1 MDAAKGAN
9 LYSAMSKEK
18 PVNLTL
24 VNDPQ
29 QIVFSGANAA
39 PLTLTL
45 RNDDNRDAKSVLINV
60 VRGDLLKKDDLTLS
74 PEELTG
80 GGYKVVDEMWVECR
94 LTELDEWQAVDQW
107 DAPFD
112 LGMLEK
118 GDSISF
124 QLRVNVP
131 TNSADVGRMCFA
143 IMISASTGEDV
154 RVNSVT
160 IDQPGFSLSV
170 GDSTQATATVDAQV
184 GADDS
189 VDWWSDAPD
198 VAAVDV
204 DGNIEAIAPGK
215 GVIRAVSAVN
225 SAAKSSRFIVVDD
238 IPVVS
243 DAKVWFDALDNDT
256 LIQSGGKLIQWL
268 DKSGYGFHA
277 SQASETLQPVVV
289 TDSGFG
295 MQAVYFDRDYM
306 LAGEPLPTG
315 KIDYTVFI
323 VARCNSSFQSSS
335 FFSFGS
341 VDGFTTGT
349 CFGLQS
355 ASGNVLQHYYPNSG
369 LNKLSA
375 GLSAPQLITIAMS
388 GNNRSTRQ
396 NGVEVAADTASGLN
410 ISDSLLYLGG
420 RELNKPTS
428 AHLGVICEFIAY
440 SKSLTPAEIA
450 QNEFYLMSKWGLS

>member
-1 MDAAKGAN
+1 VDAAKGAN

-80 GGYKVVDEMWVECR
+80 GGYKVVNEMWVECR
-94 LTELDEWQAVDQW
+94 LTDLDEWQAVDQW

-204 DGNIEAIAPGK
+204 DGNIVAISPGK

-225 SAAKSSRFIVVDD
+225 SAAKSSRFI
-238 IPVVS
+238 
-243 DAKVWFDALDNDT
+243 
-256 LIQSGGKLIQWL
+256 
-268 DKSGYGFHA
+268 
-277 SQASETLQPVVV
+277 
-289 TDSGFG
+289 
-295 MQAVYFDRDYM
+295 
-306 LAGEPLPTG
+306 
-315 KIDYTVFI
+315 TV
-323 VARCNSSFQSSS
+323 
-335 FFSFGS
+335 
-341 VDGFTTGT
+341 
-349 CFGLQS
+349 
-355 ASGNVLQHYYPNSG
+355 NV
-369 LNKLSA
+369 
-375 GLSAPQLITIAMS
+375 
-388 GNNRSTRQ
+388 
-396 NGVEVAADTASGLN
+396 
-410 ISDSLLYLGG
+410 
-420 RELNKPTS
+420 
-428 AHLGVICEFIAY
+428 
-440 SKSLTPAEIA
+440 
-450 QNEFYLMSKWGLS
+450 